1 VGDVSFAMSARP
13 VSRDPAHFQR
23 LYDADPDPWRFRTS
37 EYEQEK
43 YRKTVQTL
51 GMRRFH
57 SAFEVGCSI
66 GVMTRLLAPRCSN
79 LLAVDIVEQPL
90 RTAQAACADQ
100 PWVRFRRMQVPNE
113 WPDEVLDLIVLSE
126 VLYFLSPADIA
137 MVADRTSSCL
147 KSQGVVLLVNWRG
160 KSDDPCTGEEAAT
173 IFIRRARCWLAER
186 LHQQNDGYRVDLL
199 CRR

>member
-1 VGDVSFAMSARP
+1 MSARP
-13 VSRDPAHFQR
+13 ASRDPAHFQR

-43 YRKTVQTL
+43 YRKTVQIL

-137 MVADRTSSCL
+137 AVADRTSSCL